1 MQIQGKALYNLLR
14 RSFQENPAIAIEPW
28 KVENYR
34 ILPTEVLWQRLHDM
48 GIAIN
53 EEQFVLYAENCESPE
68 ELTELF
74 SVEDLEAEEEDRLFL
89 VIFELWR
96 RLLPKKTTLSL
107 FCDELDYRIDQYTAE
122 SSGSEELLQESLHEL
137 ENILDQNADEV
148 ENPKELFLSVV
159 QYCAHDLESFL
170 YDYIALQMDSEDEE
184 YASELLDGFYPY
196 VADGKW
202 FDFLR
207 ARLFFLTDEEKG
219 AVLIRGLIETLQ
231 ESPDVDLL
239 LEIADFLVPYNQD
252 DLLFQALKV
261 AFPHLSQEE
270 DFQDWIAI
278 LIDYYDRMGKEKEKA
293 FLSDFLEK
301 RKAEKATFDRQ
312 DSDYK
317 IVKNLLDVQF

>member
-34 ILPTEVLWQRLHDM
+34 ILPTEILWQRLHDM
-48 GIAIN
+48 GVALN
-53 EEQFVLYAENCESPE
+53 EQQFLLYAEGCESPE
-68 ELTELF
+68 ELTELL
-74 SVEDLEAEEEDRLFL
+74 SVEDLDAEQEDRLYL
-89 VIFELWR
+89 VIFEIWR

-107 FCDELDYRIDQYTAE
+107 FCDELDYRMDQYVAGTA
-122 SSGSEELLQESLHEL
+122 GSEELLQESLHEL

-170 YDYIALQMDSEDEE
+170 YDYIALQMDSDDEE

-207 ARLFFLTDEEKG
+207 ARLFFLTDEEQG
-219 AVLIRGLIETLQ
+219 SILLRGLMENLQ

-239 LEIADFLVPYNQD
+239 LEIADFLVPYQQD
-252 DLLFQALKV
+252 ELLFQALKT
-261 AFPHLSQEE
+261 AFSHLGQEE
-270 DFQDWIAI
+270 DFYDWVAI

-293 FLSDFLEK
+293 LLADLIERRKSEKTSFDKSDPDLKKIKKMLEE
-301 RKAEKATFDRQ
+301 A
-312 DSDYK
+312 
-317 IVKNLLDVQF
+317 I